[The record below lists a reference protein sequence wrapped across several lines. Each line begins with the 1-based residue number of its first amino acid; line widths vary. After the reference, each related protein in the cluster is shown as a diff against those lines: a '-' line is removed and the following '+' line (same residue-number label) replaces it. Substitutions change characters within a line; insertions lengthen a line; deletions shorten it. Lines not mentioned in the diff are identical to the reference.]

1 MALVQAPSIFRR
13 EAELL
18 AEIESHL
25 FLAVERSAL
34 VPNLRDAVSYAL
46 LGGGKRLRPLLTL
59 VCAEVA
65 GGRREDALDAAAAVE
80 MVHAFSLVHDDLPA
94 LDNDRLRRGRAT
106 LHVACGEA
114 MAILAGDA
122 LLSLA
127 FETAARSAR
136 HPDRLVAE
144 LASATTAMI
153 NGQVL
158 DTLGGFRPEL
168 SREDRLYE
176 VHRSKTGA
184 LIRAACRMGAVGV
197 SAPEASVDL
206 LSRWGDTVG
215 LMFQVVDD
223 LIDETQ
229 TAEHAGKAVGKDRA
243 AGKLTWPAVHG
254 LEASRSEVERLA
266 AEAVRVVEPLGADA
280 APLREIVD
288 FLSTRTR

>member
-1 MALVQAPSIFRR
+1 MAVIQAPSILRR

-18 AEIESHL
+18 AEIEVHL
-25 FLAVERSAL
+25 ALSIDRASL

-65 GGRREDALDAAAAVE
+65 GGRREDALDAASAVE

-127 FETAARSAR
+127 FETAARSVR

-144 LASATTAMI
+144 VASATTAMI

-158 DTLGGFRPEL
+158 DTLGGFAADMPRA
-168 SREDRLYE
+168 DRLYQ
-176 VHRSKTGA
+176 VHRNKTGA
-184 LIRAACRMGAVGV
+184 LIRAACRMGAVAV
-197 SAPEASVDL
+197 SAPEPTIDL
-206 LSRWGDTVG
+206 LARWGEAIG

-229 TAEHAGKAVGKDRA
+229 TSEHAGKAVGKDRA
-243 AGKLTWPAVHG
+243 AGKLTWPSVHG
-254 LEASRSEVERLA
+254 LSATRIEIDRM
-266 AEAVRVVEPLGADA
+266 AVDARRIVEPLGADA
-280 APLREIVD
+280 APLREISD
-288 FLSTRTR
+288 FLATRTR

>member
-1 MALVQAPSIFRR
+1 MAVAQARSILRR

-18 AEIESHL
+18 TEIEAHL
-25 FLAVERSAL
+25 ALSVDRSSL
-34 VPNLRDAVSYAL
+34 VDNLRHAVNYAL

-59 VCAEVA
+59 VCAEVS
-65 GGRREDALDAAAAVE
+65 GGRRADALDAAAAVE

-94 LDNDRLRRGRAT
+94 LDNDRMRRGRAT

-127 FETAARSAR
+127 FETAARSSR

-144 LASATTAMI
+144 LATATTAMI

-158 DTLGGFRPEL
+158 DTLGGFRAEL
-168 SREDRLYE
+168 AREDRVYE
-176 VHRSKTGA
+176 VHRNKTGA
-184 LIRAACRMGAVGV
+184 LIRASCRMGAIGV
-197 SAPEASVDL
+197 SAPAPTIEL
-206 LSRWGDTVG
+206 ISRWGDAIG

-229 TAEHAGKAVGKDRA
+229 SAEHAGKAVGKDRA

-254 LEASRSEVERLA
+254 LEATRLEIERLA
-266 AEAVRVVEPLGADA
+266 GEASRIVEPLGADA
-280 APLREIVD
+280 APLREISEY
-288 FLSTRTR
+288 LATRTR

>member
-1 MALVQAPSIFRR
+1 MTVVQSQSIFRR

-18 AEIESHL
+18 ADVEAHL
-25 FLAVERSAL
+25 ALSVARSAL
-34 VPNLRDAVSYAL
+34 VENLRDAVHYAL

-59 VCAEVA
+59 VSAEVA
-65 GGRREDALDAAAAVE
+65 GGRRQDALDAAAAVE
-80 MVHAFSLVHDDLPA
+80 MIHAFSLVHDDLPA

-114 MAILAGDA
+114 MGILAGDA

-127 FETAARSAR
+127 FETAARSPR

-158 DTLGGFRPEL
+158 DTLGGFAAASPA
-168 SREDRLYE
+168 EDRLFE

-184 LIRAACRMGAVGV
+184 LIRASCRMGAVAV
-197 SAPEASVDL
+197 SAPEETIEL
-206 LSRWGDTVG
+206 LSRWGEIVG

-254 LEASRSEVERLA
+254 LEGTRAEIDRLA
-266 AEAVRVVEPLGADA
+266 GEAARVVAPLGADA
-280 APLREIVD
+280 APLREIAD
-288 FLSTRTR
+288 FLATRTR

>member
-1 MALVQAPSIFRR
+1 MSVAPAQPI
-13 EAELL
+13 
-18 AEIESHL
+18 IQCESE
-25 FLAVERSAL
+25 FLAQIEAHLALSVERSCL
-34 VPNLRDAVSYAL
+34 VPNLREAVRYAL

-65 GGRREDALDAAAAVE
+65 GGRREDALDAASAVE

-94 LDNDRLRRGRAT
+94 LDNDDLRRGRPT
-106 LHVACGEA
+106 LHIARGEA

-127 FETAARSAR
+127 FETAARSPR
-136 HPDRLVAE
+136 HSDRLVAE

-158 DTLGGFRPEL
+158 DTLGGFDA
-168 SREDRLYE
+168 SQSAAQRLDQ
-176 VHRSKTGA
+176 VHRNKTGA
-184 LIRAACRMGAVGV
+184 LIRAACRMGSIAV
-197 SAPEASVDL
+197 SAPDEIIEQL
-206 LSRWGDTVG
+206 TRWGDTIG

-254 LEASRSEVERLA
+254 IPTTRSEIDRLA
-266 AEAVRVVEPLGADA
+266 REAHQVTEPLGADA
-280 APLREIVD
+280 SHLREITD
-288 FLSTRTR
+288 YLATRTR

>member
-1 MALVQAPSIFRR
+1 MAPAPASIRR
-13 EAELL
+13 ETELL

-25 FLAVERSAL
+25 ALAVDRASLA
-34 VPNLRDAVSYAL
+34 PNLRESVRYAL
-46 LGGGKRLRPLLTL
+46 LGGGKRLRPILTL

-65 GGRREDALDAAAAVE
+65 GGRRDGVLDAAAAVE

-94 LDNDRLRRGRAT
+94 LDNDSLRRGRPT
-106 LHVACGEA
+106 LHVAHGEA

-127 FETAARSAR
+127 FETAARSPR
-136 HPDRLVAE
+136 HSDRLVAE

-153 NGQVL
+153 TGQVY
-158 DTLGGFRPEL
+158 DTLGGFEADQSNESRLL
-168 SREDRLYE
+168 S
-176 VHRSKTGA
+176 VHRNKTGA

-197 SAPEASVDL
+197 SAPESTVDL
-206 LSRWGDTVG
+206 LSRWGEVVG

-254 LEASRSEVERLA
+254 VDATRREIERLA
-266 AEAVRVVEPLGADA
+266 DAAREVADPLGADA
-280 APLREIVD
+280 APLLEITE
-288 FLSTRTR
+288 LLANRTR